1 VGESHRPAISVF
13 STKKQE
19 AKMKEIKA
27 YIRKK
32 QLDAVIN
39 ALAQVQ
45 GLSGV
50 SVNTITG
57 FGRSRGILRMVDF
70 ETHLKVEAVCPD
82 NVKDAVVRT
91 ILDAAH
97 TGKRGDGKV
106 FVTEVAEAW
115 RIESKDEIRPAL

>member
-1 VGESHRPAISVF
+1 
-13 STKKQE
+13 
-19 AKMKEIKA
+19 MKEIKA

-82 NVKDAVVRT
+82 NLKDAVVRT